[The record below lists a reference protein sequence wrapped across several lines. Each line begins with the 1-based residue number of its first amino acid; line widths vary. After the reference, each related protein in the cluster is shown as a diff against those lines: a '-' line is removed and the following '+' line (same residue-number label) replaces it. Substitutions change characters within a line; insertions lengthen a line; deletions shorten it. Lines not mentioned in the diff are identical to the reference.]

1 MRSLMARW
9 ATSLG
14 LEPTI
19 AANADE
25 AIAAVR
31 AQPCDLAV
39 IDVLMPGRTGLWLAD
54 QLRRHHP
61 DIAVVFATG
70 HTELLDADTG
80 PRVVADLLVKPFEKN
95 RFALAVDR
103 ARSWSRDAM
112 TERSWHGRL
121 SAELRDRTEQICA
134 EIDRRQPD
142 GASDADRLAS
152 IARERTPETAAHGE
166 RVARYAQAVARELGQ
181 ARELAAVLE
190 PAARFHDIGKIAMPE
205 ALLTKPSPLTAD
217 EIAIMRTHVTV
228 GAEILAS
235 TRTLWQAAPVVG
247 ASHEWFGGGGYPS
260 ASAGEAIPLASR
272 IIAVADAYDAMT
284 QNRPYRP
291 RRYSTEAIEELL
303 RCRGVQFD
311 PDVLTA
317 FLAVLGRH

>member
-19 AANADE
+19 AATADE

-31 AQPCDLAV
+31 TQPWDLAV
-39 IDVLMPGRTGLWLAD
+39 IDVVMPGRTGLWLAD
-54 QLRRHHP
+54 QLRRDHP
-61 DIAVVFATG
+61 EIAVVFATG

-80 PRVVADLLVKPFEKN
+80 ARVVADLLVKPFEKN

-112 TERSWHGRL
+112 YDRRWHGRL

-134 EIDRRQPD
+134 EIDRRQT
-142 GASDADRLAS
+142 DADRLAS

-205 ALLTKPSPLTAD
+205 ALLTKPSPLTPD
-217 EIAIMRTHVTV
+217 EIRIMRTHVTV

-291 RRYSTEAIEELL
+291 RRYSTDAVEELL

-311 PDVLTA
+311 PEVLTA